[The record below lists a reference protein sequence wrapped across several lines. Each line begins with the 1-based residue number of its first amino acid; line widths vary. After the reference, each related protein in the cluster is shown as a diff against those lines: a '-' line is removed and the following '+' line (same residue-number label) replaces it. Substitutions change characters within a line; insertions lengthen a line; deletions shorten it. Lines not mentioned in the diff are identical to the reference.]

1 MRRIWIHSGAVVL
14 AALTLTASGAAAPGS
29 SLESIKIK
37 NFGEV
42 NSHIYRGARPEG
54 QDFSDLA
61 KFGIKTVVD
70 LESGDPTEERQQV
83 EAAGMK
89 FVQIPMSDT
98 ATPGGDSVR
107 KFLALANGTA
117 DQPIFVHC
125 RGGRHRTG
133 AVIAVYRM
141 THDGWTPASAYEEM
155 KNFRFNVG
163 FTHEH
168 KPLKKYVF
176 GYSDAPAPRS

>member
-1 MRRIWIHSGAVVL
+1 MRRIWIYSSAVVL
-14 AALTLTASGAAAPGS
+14 AALTLTVSGAAATGS
-29 SLESIKIK
+29 NLESIKIK

-61 KFGIKTVVD
+61 RLGIKTVVD
-70 LESGDPTEERQQV
+70 LESADPTQERQEV

-89 FVQIPMSDT
+89 FVHIPMSDS
-98 ATPGGDSVR
+98 ATPGEDSVQ

-133 AVIAVYRM
+133 ALIAVYRI
-141 THDGWTPASAYEEM
+141 THDGWSPASAYQEM

-163 FTHEH
+163 FAHEH
-168 KPLKKYVF
+168 KPIKTYVL
-176 GYSDAPAPRS
+176 GYPDPQTGRS